1 MLMKTFIFLFF
12 FSLITSSVS
21 KNTIKD
27 HIGRGSSLSVEDDS
41 HVIMSL
47 DKSFTCGFYSFESN
61 AYWFAIWYTN
71 SKDRT
76 VVWTANRNTPVNGRG
91 SKLRLRKTGAMV
103 LTDVDGTI
111 VWETNPTSTDVSIA
125 VLLNTGNLVLKNQ
138 KGEIFWQTF
147 DHPTDTLL
155 PSQILKKSKN
165 LISALRSESFE
176 SGYFGLS
183 FNYINVLTL
192 VYDGPEISSVYWPS
206 PDPGFNVWA
215 FGRTAYNSSRIAY
228 FNDLGIFNASD
239 RMSFT
244 ATDLGLGIRRRL
256 TLDYDGNLRLYSL
269 NESSGLWSISWQAL
283 AQPCNVHGICGRNG
297 ICIHGDKPEC
307 SCPPGYELS
316 DPTDLSHGCKPS
328 FNQTCDKSTRF
339 KFLPLPYTDYYG
351 YDLNFSSPISFEAC
365 RDICLKDCRCE
376 AFSYRLTGEGVCF
389 AKSALFNGY
398 HYPQILGTMYFKV
411 PVGMESQKY
420 ASILTGSNTTC
431 AAVMLMVGS
440 PFMYESAKKK
450 VKWVYLYSFASAIGV
465 LEALVILLGWWL
477 FYGKNELLANL
488 EDGYRMISTQFRG
501 FSYKEL
507 SRATQNFKVEIG
519 RGGSG
524 VVYKGVLEDERVVA
538 VKRLGNVSEG
548 GEFWAEVST
557 IGKINHMN
565 LVRMWGFCSQVQ
577 HKLLVYEYVE
587 NLSLDKRLFSS
598 NFLQWKERFE
608 VAIGIA
614 KGLAY
619 LHHECLEW
627 VIHCDVK
634 PENILLDGAF
644 QPKIAD
650 FGLAKLSQ
658 RSGQNTEFT
667 KIRGTKGYMA
677 PEWAHSLPITAKVD
691 VYSYGVV
698 VLELLKG
705 IRLSNIIVHGEGKDE
720 ESELMRF
727 VRVTKKEIEEEKELW
742 IEEVIDPRLGGLF
755 SRRQAVK
762 LAELGHSCV
771 EEDRNR
777 RPTMDSVVQLL
788 IDCETE

>member
-1 MLMKTFIFLFF
+1 MLMRTFIFLFF
-12 FSLITSSVS
+12 FSLVTSSVS

-27 HIGRGSSLSVEDDS
+27 QIGRGSSLSVEDDS

-47 DKSFTCGFYSFESN
+47 DKSFTCGFYIFQSN

-103 LTDVDGTI
+103 LTNVDGTI
-111 VWETNPTSTDVSIA
+111 VWETNTTSTDVSIA
-125 VLLNTGNLVLKNQ
+125 VLLNTGHLVLKNQ
-138 KGEIFWQTF
+138 KGEILWQSF
-147 DHPTDTLL
+147 YHPTDTLL
-155 PSQILKKSKN
+155 PSQILTKSKS

-176 SGYFGLS
+176 YGYFGLI
-183 FNYINVLTL
+183 FNSINVLTL
-192 VYDGPEISSVYWPS
+192 VYDGPEISIVYWPS
-206 PDPGFNVWA
+206 PDPGFNVWS

-244 ATDLGLGIRRRL
+244 ATDLGMGIRRRL

-269 NESSGLWSISWQAL
+269 NESSGLWLISWQAL
-283 AQPCNVHGICGRNG
+283 AQACNVHGICGKNG

-316 DPTDLSHGCKPS
+316 DRTDLSHGCKPT

-339 KFLPLPYTDYYG
+339 KILPLPYTDYYG
-351 YDLNFSSPISFEAC
+351 FDLNFSSPISFEAR

-389 AKSALFNGY
+389 AKSTLYNGY
-398 HYPQILGTMYFKV
+398 HYPQMLGTMYFKV

-431 AAVMLMVGS
+431 ADIMVMIGS
-440 PFMYESAKKK
+440 PFMYESDTNM
-450 VKWVYLYSFASAIGV
+450 VKLVYLNSFTSAI
-465 LEALVILLGWWL
+465 
-477 FYGKNELLANL
+477 
-488 EDGYRMISTQFRG
+488 
-501 FSYKEL
+501 
-507 SRATQNFKVEIG
+507 
-519 RGGSG
+519 
-524 VVYKGVLEDERVVA
+524 
-538 VKRLGNVSEG
+538 
-548 GEFWAEVST
+548 
-557 IGKINHMN
+557 
-565 LVRMWGFCSQVQ
+565 
-577 HKLLVYEYVE
+577 
-587 NLSLDKRLFSS
+587 
-598 NFLQWKERFE
+598 
-608 VAIGIA
+608 
-614 KGLAY
+614 
-619 LHHECLEW
+619 
-627 VIHCDVK
+627 
-634 PENILLDGAF
+634 DGAF
-644 QPKIAD
+644 QPKISD

-667 KIRGTKGYMA
+667 RIRGTKGYMA
-677 PEWAHSLPITAKVD
+677 PEWARSLPITAKVD
-691 VYSYGVV
+691 VYSYEVV

-705 IRLSNIIVHGEGKDE
+705 IRLPNFIVHGEGKDE

-727 VRVTKKEIEEEKELW
+727 VRVTKKEIEEERELW

-762 LAELGHSCV
+762 LAELGLSCV

-777 RPTMDSVVQLL
+777 RPTMDSVVQHL
-788 IDCETE
+788 IDCESD